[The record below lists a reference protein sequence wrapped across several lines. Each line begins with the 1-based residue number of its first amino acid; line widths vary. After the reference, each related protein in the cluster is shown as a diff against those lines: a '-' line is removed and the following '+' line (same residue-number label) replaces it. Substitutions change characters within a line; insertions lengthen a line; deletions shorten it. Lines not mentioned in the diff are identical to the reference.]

1 MKRWHLTLLAA
12 AAALGLQACDQQ
24 PPRTTVT
31 PPTASLPDSAP
42 LNAAS
47 STTAAAPAPAP
58 AEAAPAPAVAPQAAA
73 SATATDPQAA
83 ASATGTPTITAG
95 TQPTTSGDNPVP
107 TTASAEPAAA
117 ADASSTVAAGPASTA
132 PSPETS
138 SMGAPAAS
146 SASTATTASTASTS
160 ATGVP
165 DGTAA
170 PTELARFFDGTGG
183 GTKSGAAAT
192 PTKGS
197 TKGAT
202 TASGNNAAAT
212 GATAASGTTGVVPAP
227 TPGDAKPKAKP
238 GEKVSADLPA
248 VRNPGDPQG
257 AQMLAQRAL
266 EVPVV
271 GIAPRTLSD
280 HYDQSRGSRRHEAID
295 ILAPTG
301 TPVVAVD
308 DGRIAKLFTSKA
320 GGLTIYQFDRNA
332 QLAYY
337 YAHLQRYADSVR
349 EGMEVKRGTLI
360 GYVGATG
367 NADDKAPHLHFAVF
381 RLGSPPKWW
390 QGEPVNPFP
399 ALARAQPADQVSV
412 R

>member
-1 MKRWHLTLLAA
+1 MKRWHLSLLAA

-31 PPTASLPDSAP
+31 PPTASLPDNAP
-42 LNAAS
+42 LNAASS
-47 STTAAAPAPAP
+47 STTAAAPA
-58 AEAAPAPAVAPQAAA
+58 EALPAPAVDTQAAA
-73 SATATDPQAA
+73 SATAVDPQAA
-83 ASATGTPTITAG
+83 ASATGTPTAIAG

-107 TTASAEPAAA
+107 PTASADPAAA
-117 ADASSTVAAGPASTA
+117 VDSSSSTVATTPASTS

-138 SMGAPAAS
+138 SMGAPAA
-146 SASTATTASTASTS
+146 ATAAA
-160 ATGVP
+160 GVP

-170 PTELARFFDGTGG
+170 PTELARFFDGTSAKTGPA
-183 GTKSGAAAT
+183 GTGTSDAG
-192 PTKGS
+192 KGS
-197 TKGAT
+197 TP
-202 TASGNNAAAT
+202 ASGNSAAAT
-212 GATAASGTTGVVPAP
+212 GSTAASGARTGS
-227 TPGDAKPKAKP
+227 TPGDVNPKAKA

-271 GIAPRTLSD
+271 GIPPRTLSD

-320 GGLTIYQFDRNA
+320 GGLTIYQFDRTS

-337 YAHLQRYADSVR
+337 YAHLQRYADTVS

-381 RLGSPPKWW
+381 RLGSPPRWW
-390 QGEPVNPFP
+390 QGEPVNPYP